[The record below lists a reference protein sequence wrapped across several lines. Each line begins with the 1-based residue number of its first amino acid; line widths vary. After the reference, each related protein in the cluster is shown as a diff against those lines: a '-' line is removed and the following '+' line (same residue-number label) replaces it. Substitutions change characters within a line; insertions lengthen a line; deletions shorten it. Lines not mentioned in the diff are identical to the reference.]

1 MDQTTLLIIG
11 AAVLLLAVVLV
22 VLARTGRKPPEGPV
36 LRETPAE
43 PLPEPA
49 AAPGLAVDAIE
60 PAPAAPEPAAPEP
73 AGPPDELTRMK
84 GLGPKAA
91 ALLSGMGYV
100 RYDQI
105 AAWTDAD
112 VARIDA
118 HMGAF
123 KGRIARDRWVEQA
136 AYLARDDVKGF
147 EEKFGKLG

>member
-1 MDQTTLLIIG
+1 MDQTTLLIVGAAILVL
-11 AAVLLLAVVLV
+11 AAVLFL
-22 VLARTGRKPPEGPV
+22 LARTGRKPPEGPAI
-36 LRETPAE
+36 RETPNE
-43 PLPEPA
+43 PLPEA
-49 AAPGLAVDAIE
+49 SAAPGLPTAELE
-60 PAPAAPEPAAPEP
+60 PVPTPPEP

-91 ALLSGMGYV
+91 ALLNGMGYT

-118 HMGAF
+118 HMSNF

-136 AYLARDDVKGF
+136 GYLAQDDTKGF